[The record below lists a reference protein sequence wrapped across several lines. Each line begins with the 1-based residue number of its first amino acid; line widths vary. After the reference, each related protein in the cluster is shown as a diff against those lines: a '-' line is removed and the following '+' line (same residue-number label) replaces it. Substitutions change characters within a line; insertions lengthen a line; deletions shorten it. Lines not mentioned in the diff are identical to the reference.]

1 MPWSP
6 FGHVPRKTGREGTP
20 EIESTDIARKKKRP
34 SYLQEFDI
42 IAKGLDDKSS
52 PVKKIEPEKEKKATM
67 PSIQEKQP
75 EAKVKEKSSYKKL
88 ISNLQTTYPDLSQ
101 EEALKGILALRVQ
114 NNGTLTGM
122 TMLEI
127 MERVIQFARPEK
139 QEEERE
145 PQEVKKDKVEEI
157 LENKSESKKETSKQK
172 NTEVKSSTNGDDT
185 SPSKNSQVDIE
196 RLDIKKQTPKTP
208 KTMKTYGK
216 KGKKNLESEDES
228 VPEPEETPSKKGK
241 KKNEESKEEDKSV
254 DSPAADKEETPTP
267 KKRENLINKK
277 AREQK
282 EKKMEREPSLE
293 SVDDLL
299 LSEKGEDSDASFQPE
314 PPKKSPA
321 RKMKPSPK
329 KKKEKEESESEINAA
344 EDNEETP
351 KKTGN
356 KRKETVETPRT
367 ASKSRGRKKATE
379 DKVED
384 EKDEESDVSFKPDPP
399 QKTPKSKKKTSP
411 KKKQETTK
419 EADTDEE
426 VEMPRTASKPR
437 GRKKVVEEIVEEE
450 KAEESDA
457 SFNPDPP
464 PKTPKL
470 KKKSS
475 PKKKE
480 EKPQEEDSDEE
491 VEIKEAKKSQQKSK
505 KGGKN
510 NEMVES
516 MLEELDEQP
525 RTSRK
530 RKVPSYLREFTV
542 EESKPVEEADVSED
556 KPDPETPKPRSAKR
570 RKIEEDPEPET
581 PKRKKADVEPKTPKR
596 KKERL
601 EPATP
606 KSSHKKKAAPSTS
619 TSEHGECVLCGLMF
633 DEESTKFGMSDKT
646 RETGQTFADIL
657 FGLFHEESLPP
668 SLAEKAKAVD
678 LDSGSLCTLCVS
690 HVDQLDVFQQKV
702 TDIKTSIIS
711 IFIQKTRNDSL
722 NQGEVESG
730 ESDSEEETNVV
741 VKVTPKKKGKKGKGK
756 TGKLVT
762 LVYQS
767 PLKKVKDLEAMSEKE
782 ISKMTEMVIKYT
794 PKKSKKLNSEENENE
809 EESMETNEEKNDSK
823 PDADLAQKL
832 SALSGIEIKRINNET
847 GDESLQISGLAGIEI
862 KKISDSSE
870 EKKTPSKKKSPKK
883 EKTPRK
889 TPAKKKTPKKG
900 KNASIE
906 VAGEPVF
913 EEACEALQNDL
924 GEVVENSIEPI
935 AENITEPP
943 VETVEEPPVASR
955 PTMPA
960 RGGGVR
966 GRGGMRGAPR
976 GGVARGM
983 IRPNMNFGP
992 APPRSKKSLFEL
1004 SQNKR
1009 KIGTLVTSN
1018 GISLSPHTPAPHTP
1032 VLENYRMNGIQATS
1046 TPFIGSTVQTLH
1058 VPVTPLPVFTPIPL
1072 TPNKLNGLTGISITP
1087 SVTMSPM
1094 KDSDIQAPAEVK
1106 EKKAYKKLIAKI
1118 QAVHPDMSHDEAM
1131 RGIVA
1136 LRTAN
1141 NGTLTGMSMTEIIT
1155 RVRDNVRGNGETIPM
1170 ETETEVTNSIPAG
1183 LEFEKIVNSPPPPP
1197 PQSQIFMTP
1206 TKTVDPSTLYEI
1218 KCKFCSRLFKSSSET
1233 ATKKVY
1239 EIHIQEH
1246 EKETRNIFE
1255 KETPETELT
1264 VAADEPATEQSP
1276 ATEQHEEPDPVK
1288 SEKSYCK
1295 PCQKQFK
1302 SGKQY
1307 GLHQNT
1313 EHAAEIEFEKI
1324 MTSP

>member
-1 MPWSP
+1 M
-6 FGHVPRKTGREGTP
+6 G
-20 EIESTDIARKKKRP
+20 
-34 SYLQEFDI
+34 
-42 IAKGLDDKSS
+42 
-52 PVKKIEPEKEKKATM
+52 
-67 PSIQEKQP
+67 
-75 EAKVKEKSSYKKL
+75 
-88 ISNLQTTYPDLSQ
+88 
-101 EEALKGILALRVQ
+101 
-114 NNGTLTGM
+114 
-122 TMLEI
+122 
-127 MERVIQFARPEK
+127 
-139 QEEERE
+139 
-145 PQEVKKDKVEEI
+145 
-157 LENKSESKKETSKQK
+157 
-172 NTEVKSSTNGDDT
+172 
-185 SPSKNSQVDIE
+185 
-196 RLDIKKQTPKTP
+196 
-208 KTMKTYGK
+208 
-216 KGKKNLESEDES
+216 
-228 VPEPEETPSKKGK
+228 
-241 KKNEESKEEDKSV
+241 
-254 DSPAADKEETPTP
+254 
-267 KKRENLINKK
+267 
-277 AREQK
+277 
-282 EKKMEREPSLE
+282 
-293 SVDDLL
+293 
-299 LSEKGEDSDASFQPE
+299 
-314 PPKKSPA
+314 
-321 RKMKPSPK
+321 
-329 KKKEKEESESEINAA
+329 
-344 EDNEETP
+344 
-351 KKTGN
+351 
-356 KRKETVETPRT
+356 
-367 ASKSRGRKKATE
+367 
-379 DKVED
+379 
-384 EKDEESDVSFKPDPP
+384 
-399 QKTPKSKKKTSP
+399 
-411 KKKQETTK
+411 
-419 EADTDEE
+419 E

-437 GRKKVVEEIVEEE
+437 GRKKVVEEIVEEQ

-464 PKTPKL
+464 PKTPKS
-470 KKKSS
+470 KKKSN

-491 VEIKEAKKSQQKSK
+491 VEIKEDKKSQQKSK

-510 NEMVES
+510 NEMVERK
-516 MLEELDEQP
+516 LEELDEQP

-570 RKIEEDPEPET
+570 RKVEEDPKPET
-581 PKRKKADVEPKTPKR
+581 PKRKKVDAEPKTPIR
-596 KKERL
+596 KKEKS

-619 TSEHGECVLCGLMF
+619 TSQHGECVLCGLMF

-730 ESDSEEETNVV
+730 ESDFEEETNVV

-832 SALSGIEIKRINNET
+832 SALSGIEIKRINNDT

-924 GEVVENSIEPI
+924 GEVVENDIEPI
-935 AENITEPP
+935 AENITEPQ

-1018 GISLSPHTPAPHTP
+1018 SISLSPHTPAPHTP

-1046 TPFIGSTVQTLH
+1046 TPFIGATVQTLH
-1058 VPVTPLPVFTPIPL
+1058 VPVTPLPVYTPIPL
-1072 TPNKLNGLTGISITP
+1072 APNKLNGLTGISITP

-1118 QAVHPDMSHDEAM
+1118 QAVHPDMSHEEAM
-1131 RGIVA
+1131 RGIVD

-1155 RVRDNVRGNGETIPM
+1155 RVRDNVRGNSETIPM

-1183 LEFEKIVNSPPPPP
+1183 VEFEKIVNSPPPPP
-1197 PQSQIFMTP
+1197 PQSQILMTP
-1206 TKTVDPSTLYEI
+1206 NKTVDVSTLYEI

-1255 KETPETELT
+1255 KETSETELT

-1276 ATEQHEEPDPVK
+1276 EEPD
-1288 SEKSYCK
+1288 
-1295 PCQKQFK
+1295 
-1302 SGKQY
+1302 
-1307 GLHQNT
+1307 
-1313 EHAAEIEFEKI
+1313 
-1324 MTSP
+1324 